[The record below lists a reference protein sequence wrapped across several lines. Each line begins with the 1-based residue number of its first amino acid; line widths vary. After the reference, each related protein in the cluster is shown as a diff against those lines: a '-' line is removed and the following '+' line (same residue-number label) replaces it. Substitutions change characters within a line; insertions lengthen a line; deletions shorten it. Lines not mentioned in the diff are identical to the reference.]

1 MASQQ
6 AGCGFDSSL
15 SVWQL
20 VQDGPHLHPKKKSVG
35 GWIDGWVDGT
45 GGKGYEKV
53 SDKQHH
59 PVATSPTTYK
69 PV

>member
-1 MASQQ
+1 M
-6 AGCGFDSSL
+6 
-15 SVWQL
+15 
-20 VQDGPHLHPKKKSVG
+20 
-35 GWIDGWVDGT
+35 DGWVGGT

-59 PVATSPTTYK
+59 LVATSPTTYK